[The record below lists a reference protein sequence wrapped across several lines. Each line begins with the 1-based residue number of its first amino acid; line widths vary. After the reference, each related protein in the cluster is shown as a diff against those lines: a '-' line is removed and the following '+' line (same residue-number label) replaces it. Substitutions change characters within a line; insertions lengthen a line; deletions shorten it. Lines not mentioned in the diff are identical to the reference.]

1 MDDYKY
7 HSPEKA
13 TASWLDPEERRYLIW
28 ASDNKIVERYTTN
41 NYAVARGL
49 YLKFIINSDQYRN
62 IALVK
67 RRKGYNIREKYYYL
81 KQWSAGGYE
90 LQ

>member
-13 TASWLDPEERRYLIW
+13 IASWLDPEERRYLIW

-49 YLKFIINSDQYRN
+49 YFKFIINSDQYRT

-67 RRKGYNIREKYYYL
+67 LRKNYKGRYKYYYL
-81 KQWSAGGYE
+81 KQWSARGRE